1 MNNEDRARVWIKHTA
16 NNPYEYHKIKLASLL
31 DAAEAR
37 GREGAFKDGIAA
49 LKAGRDNADY
59 LIDPIDILRALL
71 ADDTKDVAE
80 GACINPDGHKWGLVS
95 CFHCSKP
102 RPKGTKP
109 STPEWHDAK
118 EAADE
123 Q

>member
-1 MNNEDRARVWIKHTA
+1 MNNEDRVLNALVSINLDVSDDETLAVWVK
-16 NNPYEYHKIKLASLL
+16 EL

-71 ADDTKDVAE
+71 ADDTKE
-80 GACINPDGHKWGLVS
+80 GSA
-95 CFHCSKP
+95 
-102 RPKGTKP
+102 
-109 STPEWHDAK
+109 
-118 EAADE
+118 
-123 Q
+123 